1 MADNV
6 LGLLFEISADPTK
19 AIQALSLFRSASDRE
34 FKAVTSH
41 LSAMQTG
48 AEKARAGMETA
59 FGHMTRSVQSF
70 GDATTRIFAL
80 IAGGILRNMELERL
94 EVIHKSKAEASKLL
108 ISKQAIKE
116 LAAVRAVEAFAKGLE
131 ALGDFNF
138 FSAAK
143 YFASATLYGSL
154 AAMQAAALFESPG
167 GGHVRG
173 PGRESSVGGAGGGA
187 ASAGPVVL
195 ASGAASALQQP
206 SGNVTVVVVGEP
218 QAAAWLTK
226 VINTGVLQQD
236 LMLVASH
243 TKRSPPAGR

>member
-1 MADNV
+1 MPDNV
-6 LGLLFEISADPTK
+6 LGLLFEVSADPSK
-19 AIQALSLFRSASDRE
+19 AIQALSLFSSASDRE

-41 LSAMQTG
+41 LSAMQSG
-48 AEKARAGMETA
+48 AERARAGMETA

-80 IAGGILRNMELERL
+80 IAEGILRNMELEQL
-94 EVIHKSKAEASKLL
+94 EVVHKSQAEASKLL
-108 ISKQAIKE
+108 ISKQAIRE
-116 LAAVRAVEAFAKGLE
+116 LAAVKAVEAFAKGLE

-143 YFASATLYGSL
+143 YFASAALYGSL
-154 AAMQAAALFESPG
+154 AALQVAPLFESPG
-167 GGHVRG
+167 GGRIRG
-173 PGRESSVGGAGGGA
+173 PGRDSGVGGSGLGAG
-187 ASAGPVVL
+187 SAGPVML
-195 ASGAASALQQP
+195 ASGAASALQRP
-206 SGNVTVVVVGEP
+206 SGDVTVLVVGEP

-236 LMLVASH
+236 LLLVASH

>member
-19 AIQALSLFRSASDRE
+19 AITALSHFRGASDRE

-41 LSAMQTG
+41 ISALQSG
-48 AEKARAGMETA
+48 AEKARASVETS
-59 FGHMTRSVQSF
+59 FGHMARSVQGF
-70 GDATTRIFAL
+70 GDVTLRVFAMV
-80 IAGGILRNMELERL
+80 AEGILRNMELERL
-94 EVIHKSKAEASKLL
+94 EVIHKSKSEASKLF

-116 LAAVRAVEAFAKGLE
+116 LAVVRAVEAFAKGLE
-131 ALGDFNF
+131 ALGDLNF

-143 YFASATLYGSL
+143 YFASAALYGSI
-154 AAMQAAALFESPG
+154 AATQVTALL
-167 GGHVRG
+167 
-173 PGRESSVGGAGGGA
+173 GAGGGGRVRGSGRDTFGEGGGLEGVGSSVALA
-187 ASAGPVVL
+187 A
-195 ASGAASALQQP
+195 GAASALNPP
-206 SGNVTVVVVGEP
+206 SGNVTVLVMGEP
-218 QAAAWLTK
+218 QAASWLTK